1 MINVKLFGLLRLDS
15 GIREIK
21 LEASSVKEVYAAL
34 ESTSDTLSAE
44 KLDACVLLVNGKK
57 AKKNV
62 RLKDGDEL
70 SFLAPVAGG

>member
-62 RLKDGDEL
+62 RLNDGDEL
-70 SFLAPVAGG
+70 SFLSPVAGG